1 MKRNLNT
8 LSANMCLLIVVFF
21 EMGIVRT
28 ESGLFVLFL
37 DVPQLLLTSQ
47 MLRVS
52 TETDQSQEKDKRTR
66 RMRRRSLRQTFLLVK
81 MRRQLREP
89 DLRQKLPNL

>member
-1 MKRNLNT
+1 
-8 LSANMCLLIVVFF
+8 MCLLIVVFF